1 MYFYDIEWIDNY
13 FDKHC
18 LFIHLRKERDKIL
31 HLYYSNVVLLENT
44 NIITSYEFDSRS

>member
-18 LFIHLRKERDKIL
+18 IFIQLKKRERQNTSSLLFQCCTVGE
-31 HLYYSNVVLLENT
+31 Y
-44 NIITSYEFDSRS
+44 